1 MLALAF
7 LALVLLGTVAGAV
20 ACFVFLPLLPAIAAV
35 IVGVPLVPWVALTL
49 YGLVRR
55 AQPVRPF
62 DAAEQQRDAARLG
75 GEGRHVR
82 TADGR
87 VVEYLVYGSRQP
99 GARVVVQIHGAGSTA
114 GWQCGMN
121 AALCEELE
129 LKGIAPSMPGYGY
142 SDPLPGRSIADFPRD
157 LEAVLEA
164 ENVAEFMVE
173 GTSLGTAHAMAVAW
187 HFGPDRCVAMGLN
200 VPYLPEHVCREFDLQ
215 HDGDKLPKTDARAWY
230 QAWNFV
236 AADLM
241 YRAPL
246 ISPLARHMDRL
257 GDGAKVTAER
267 PWIFEALG
275 ADQRRLVVR
284 GTQGQGWD
292 QFSYDVNTRWGFD
305 PREIETRA
313 VAVWYAGDDKQ
324 CPPSHGEWLARLFE
338 SREGVRTSVRSEDAG
353 FGHFTYLPS
362 LGPAFRTEEE
372 TMPAT
377 LLQLVSF
384 STVDAT
390 RAPTT

>member
-1 MLALAF
+1 MLALVF
-7 LALVLLGTVAGAV
+7 VALVLLGTVAGAI
-20 ACFVFLPLLPAIAAV
+20 ACFAFLPLLPAIAAV
-35 IVGVPLVPWVALTL
+35 VVGVPLVPWLAVTL

-55 AQPVRPF
+55 AQPLRPF
-62 DAAEQQRDAARLG
+62 DAAEQQRDAAALG

-82 TADGR
+82 TDDGR
-87 VVEYLVYGSRQP
+87 IVEYLVYGSRRP
-99 GARVVVQIHGAGSTA
+99 DAKVIVQIHGAGTTG
-114 GWQCGMN
+114 GWQCRMN
-121 AALCEELE
+121 AALCAELD

-142 SDPLPGRSIADFPRD
+142 SDPLPGRRIADFPRD
-157 LEAVLEA
+157 LEAILEA
-164 ENVAEFMVE
+164 EDVGEFMVE

-200 VPYLPEHVCREFDLQ
+200 VPYLPEHVCREFDFQ

-246 ISPLARHMDRL
+246 LAPPARHMGRL
-257 GDGAKVTAER
+257 PDGGKVKAER
-267 PWIFEALG
+267 PWVFEALG

-338 SREGVRTSVRSEDAG
+338 SREGVRTGVRSEDAG

-362 LGPAFRTEEE
+362 MEPAYRSDEQ

-377 LLQLVSF
+377 LLELASF
-384 STVDAT
+384 STVHAT
-390 RAPTT
+390 RAPIT